1 MLTYLQKI
9 VVILKVIFI
18 FVLNKE
24 IGMLY
29 MYNGINKSVETRIIQ
44 ELTCFQRVSHI
55 VPGKLVL
62 RQESATKRNNTSK
75 PTYSKTIHDPCLTTS
90 SNIT

>member
-44 ELTCFQRVSHI
+44 ELTCFQKFPILFQENWFCDKNQQQREIIHQNQPI
-55 VPGKLVL
+55 PKQYTTLV
-62 RQESATKRNNTSK
+62 
-75 PTYSKTIHDPCLTTS
+75 
-90 SNIT
+90 